1 MIKVKILKIAV
12 LMLLLNI
19 ISVTAG
25 INANYE
31 SKSNETTFNGSGVVL
46 QPQKIV
52 VINWVNSA
60 LTAGFIVLAVVLL
73 FLFIKRKKNK
83 NDNYVDMTVGF
94 GEERDIPKQEK
105 TDKKVDE
112 HKEKQEYK
120 EDKKEKEYK
129 EEKLDNDKKI
139 GESFDE
145 GEKEIEIGEK
155 IIKKKIKLDKKKK
168 GNKKKYKHIKK
179 DNVKST
185 VSEYILT
192 NENEFKDNTETQDN
206 NIEIKDYSD
215 YEDDDEEN
223 KNVFFD

>member
-52 VINWVNSA
+52 VINWVNSV

-83 NDNYVDMTVGF
+83 DDNYVDMTVGF

-120 EDKKEKEYK
+120 E
-129 EEKLDNDKKI
+129 EKLDNDKKI

-145 GEKEIEIGEK
+145 EKKEIERGEK
-155 IIKKKIKLDKKKK
+155 IIKKKIKLGKKKK

-223 KNVFFD
+223 KDVFFD

>member
-1 MIKVKILKIAV
+1 
-12 LMLLLNI
+12 MLLLNI

-52 VINWVNSA
+52 VINWVNSV

-83 NDNYVDMTVGF
+83 DDNYVDMTVGF

-120 EDKKEKEYK
+120 E
-129 EEKLDNDKKI
+129 EKLDNDKKI

-145 GEKEIEIGEK
+145 EKKEIERGEK
-155 IIKKKIKLDKKKK
+155 IIKKKIKLGKKKK